1 MKYYREND
9 NLSNMI
15 NIINGESEISLR
27 IVDWFA
33 TNYSKKHYT
42 VYNLDNNKRFKVYND
57 YKLHLKAYSKKRF
70 DPFFRWDRI
79 TIPYKFDEIKN
90 ETIYVQTTIGQLNFF
105 KWALENNIMDYIEN
119 HTLEIEKDM
128 VSRNSTSRKK
138 NKC

>member
-1 MKYYREND
+1 MEYGGNYNTQNSLLLEKLMKYYREND

-57 YKLHLKAYSKKRF
+57 YKLHLKAY
-70 DPFFRWDRI
+70 
-79 TIPYKFDEIKN
+79 
-90 ETIYVQTTIGQLNFF
+90 
-105 KWALENNIMDYIEN
+105 
-119 HTLEIEKDM
+119 
-128 VSRNSTSRKK
+128 
-138 NKC
+138 